1 MSQDSEE
8 PTWGCGFLLI
18 ILGIVLCFTWTREA
32 LEEMD
37 YDSIRQSWSS
47 ELAYPPPPPKEEP
60 VVAYSPP
67 PEEMI
72 VSYTEPTDIDPI
84 PHNPTYSGT
93 SSDSFSWS
101 SALKSTGEFLKEHPE
116 VVVGI
121 ICLGFSLF
129 GDSEPDDVYFKPGGG
144 GQLQPYDPATGQ
156 YK

>member
-47 ELAYPPPPPKEEP
+47 ELAYPPPPPIEEP
-60 VVAYSPP
+60 IVVYSPP
-67 PEEMI
+67 SVEMTDRDTG
-72 VSYTEPTDIDPI
+72 STYT
-84 PHNPTYSGT
+84 PHNPTYPDT
-93 SSDSFSWS
+93 SSDSFSLM